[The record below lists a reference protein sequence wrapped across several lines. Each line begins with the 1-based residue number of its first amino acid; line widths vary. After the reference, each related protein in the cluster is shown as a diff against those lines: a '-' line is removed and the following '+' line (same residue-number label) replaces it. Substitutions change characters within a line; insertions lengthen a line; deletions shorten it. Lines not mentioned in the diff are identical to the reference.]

1 MIERGIS
8 RLLTFND
15 SHFDRYTEIAVLNP
29 FDVLGV
35 LRTQKMSPIET
46 ILGGDASNYCNRQIG
61 RIPFSSPELVNEAQT
76 EGELEA
82 LRRSVQRACPFGDE
96 RWQKRTA
103 ERLGLESTLRP
114 RGRPRKK
121 P

>member
-35 LRTQKMSPIET
+35 LRT
-46 ILGGDASNYCNRQIG
+46 
-61 RIPFSSPELVNEAQT
+61 
-76 EGELEA
+76 
-82 LRRSVQRACPFGDE
+82 
-96 RWQKRTA
+96 
-103 ERLGLESTLRP
+103 
-114 RGRPRKK
+114 
-121 P
+121 